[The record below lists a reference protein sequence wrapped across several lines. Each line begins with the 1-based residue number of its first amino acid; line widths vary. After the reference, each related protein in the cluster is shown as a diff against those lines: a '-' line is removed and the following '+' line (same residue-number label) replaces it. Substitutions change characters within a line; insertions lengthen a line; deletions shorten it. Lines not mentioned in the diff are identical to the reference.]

1 MAFDPDR
8 LLALPPRE
16 TISRHGP
23 RDVMLYALG
32 VGSSIE
38 DPLAPETLKFCYE
51 RGLSVL
57 PTMAVVL
64 AWPGFWASEPSYGID
79 WKRLL
84 HGEQSLILHKP
95 IPVEGELVSQ
105 LRITDIYDKG
115 AAKGALL
122 YSQRDLYERSSGDL
136 LATEIRGTFL
146 RGNGGAGGR
155 TDAAPAPYQTTR
167 TGDPDIVVSLPTRT
181 DQALLYRLSGDYNP
195 LHADPAIAA
204 GAGFEAPI
212 LHGLCTYGVVGR
224 AVLGALCANDPAR
237 LKRLDCR
244 FSSPVFPG
252 ETIVTEFWVER
263 PGVAAFRASVQER
276 GVVVLTNG
284 LAEYR

>member
-1 MAFDPDR
+1 
-8 LLALPPRE
+8 
-16 TISRHGP
+16 
-23 RDVMLYALG
+23 
-32 VGSSIE
+32 
-38 DPLAPETLKFCYE
+38 
-51 RGLSVL
+51 
-57 PTMAVVL
+57 
-64 AWPGFWASEPSYGID
+64 
-79 WKRLL
+79 
-84 HGEQSLILHKP
+84 
-95 IPVEGELVSQ
+95 
-105 LRITDIYDKG
+105 
-115 AAKGALL
+115 
-122 YSQRDLYERSSGDL
+122 
-136 LATEIRGTFL
+136 
-146 RGNGGAGGR
+146 
-155 TDAAPAPYQTTR
+155 
-167 TGDPDIVVSLPTRT
+167 RT

-276 GVVVLTNG
+276 GVVVLTN
-284 LAEYR
+284 